1 MCLLFSGKKKIV
13 RTQQSVNFF
22 FVLTYICIRW
32 GYLQERLQKHIRPT
46 KREAAFWQSVPFVVV
61 VSCRHFVVLDVLAI
75 QRRHSLSREN
85 HNIYFKKCAL
95 NKLLEQELDI
105 QKTIFEM
112 SISVASGHRM
122 KLQYQ
127 KVQYYKITARYC
139 DNKK

>member
-75 QRRHSLSREN
+75 QRRHSMSREN
-85 HNIYFKKCAL
+85 HNLYF
-95 NKLLEQELDI
+95 NKTENPFSLQDDKRQMTKPMFTKILTNTYSLMI
-105 QKTIFEM
+105 KTIPNDNFE
-112 SISVASGHRM
+112 
-122 KLQYQ
+122 YP
-127 KVQYYKITARYC
+127 
-139 DNKK
+139 